1 MDLFRLLRRPAAST
15 STHAPGQE
23 SEPTPNS
30 GPETDLA
37 TAPETDARR
46 LSLGLQGGGA
56 HGAFEWG
63 VLDRLLEDDRIVIC
77 AVTAASAG
85 AMNAVAL
92 AAGLAEGGPDGAR
105 AKLDRFW
112 RGVNQAGGRNVFGDS
127 ALWTAAMNPSWLRAN
142 PFYRRVEPLMLAA
155 SPYEFNPFNLNP
167 LHDVLE
173 KTVDFELVRSAPL
186 EVFVSATDVR
196 DSKLKVFVRP
206 ELTPEMVMAS
216 AALPNLF
223 QAVEIDGRRYWDGG
237 YLGNPALWPLIE
249 GDGEPS
255 DILLVTLNPFHR
267 NQTPRTAGEIVDRL
281 NEITMNASLSAE
293 LRAIAFVQRLI
304 EEGQL
309 TDEAKAQ
316 YRQIRIHAIDAD
328 HMLQDLSLSS
338 KFNIEWTFLTGL
350 KERGR
355 QAADAW
361 LAAHFD
367 DLGVRSSFDVQGRF
381 G

>member
-1 MDLFRLLRRPAAST
+1 MDLFRLLRRPAAPAST
-15 STHAPGQE
+15 LAPDTE
-23 SEPTPNS
+23 AEP
-30 GPETDLA
+30 PE
-37 TAPETDARR
+37 ETDAEGRKR

-63 VLDRLLEDDRIVIC
+63 VLDRLLEDDRLHIC

-85 AMNAVAL
+85 AMNAVAM
-92 AAGLAEGGPDGAR
+92 AAGLAEDGPGGAR
-105 AKLDRFW
+105 ARLERFW

-127 ALWTAAMNPSWLRAN
+127 AFWTAALNPSWLRAN
-142 PFYRRVEPLMLAA
+142 PFFRHVEPLMLAA

-167 LHDVLE
+167 LHDVLIE
-173 KTVDFELVRSAPL
+173 TVDFEQVRAAPL
-186 EVFVSATDVR
+186 EVFISATDVR
-196 DSKLKVFVRP
+196 DAKLKVFVRA

-237 YLGNPALWPLIE
+237 YLGNPALWPLI
-249 GDGEPS
+249 DGEGAPN

-267 NQTPRTAGEIVDRL
+267 SQAPRTAGEIVDRL

-309 TDEAKAQ
+309 TEEAKAQ
-316 YRQIRIHAIDAD
+316 YRPLHIHAIDAD
-328 HMLQDLSLSS
+328 HLLKDLSLSS
-338 KFNIEWTFLTGL
+338 KFNTEWSFLTGL

-361 LAAHFD
+361 LAARFD
-367 DLGVRSSFDVQGRF
+367 DLGVRSSFDVRGRF

>member
-1 MDLFRLLRRPAAST
+1 MDLFRLLRRPAAPA
-15 STHAPGQE
+15 STHAPG
-23 SEPTPNS
+23 SEPQL
-30 GPETDLA
+30 GPETG
-37 TAPETDARR
+37 PESGPRR

-63 VLDRLLEDDRIVIC
+63 VLDRLLEDERIHIC

-85 AMNAVAL
+85 AMNAVTL
-92 AAGLAEGGPDGAR
+92 AAGLAEDGPSGAR
-105 AKLDRFW
+105 ALLDRFW
-112 RGVNQAGGRNVFGDS
+112 RAVNQAGGRNVFGDS
-127 ALWTAAMNPSWLRAN
+127 AFWTAALSPNWLRAN
-142 PFYRRVEPLMLAA
+142 PFFRRVEPLMLAA

-173 KTVDFELVRSAPL
+173 KTVDFALVRSAPL

-196 DSKLKVFVRP
+196 ESKLKVFVRD
-206 ELTPEMVMAS
+206 ELTVEMVMAS

-223 QAVEIDGRRYWDGG
+223 QAVEIEGRRYWDGG
-237 YLGNPALWPLIE
+237 YLGNPALWPLID
-249 GDGEPS
+249 GDSAPS

-267 NQTPRTAGEIVDRL
+267 SQAPRTAGEIVDRL

-309 TDEAKAQ
+309 TEEAKAQ

-328 HMLQDLSLSS
+328 HRLEDLSLSS
-338 KFNIEWTFLTGL
+338 KFNTEWSFLSGL

-355 QAADAW
+355 QAADSW
-361 LAAHFD
+361 LAEHFD
-367 DLGVRSSFDVQGRF
+367 DLGVRSSFDVRERF